1 MRRTVDEQP
10 TEREP
15 AAGAPPAPSPTPAP
29 QAAAPPS
36 SRGEAPSRTLGRYQ
50 LLFQI
55 AKGGMGAVYA
65 AVTRQEGGVERV
77 FAVKVLHSGDRSAED
92 IEDFIQEAKLT
103 SHIDH
108 PNVLETF
115 ELGMQAGEPFLVMP
129 LLRGVPLSRVLGS
142 LRRRGERLP
151 LELSVWIAA
160 QVAGG
165 LHAAHQIT
173 SPDGESLHVVHRD
186 VSPQNVMLG
195 YRGEVLLLD
204 FGVAKLFESGKATA
218 SGVIKGKFAYMS
230 PEQLRAEVVD
240 RTTDVFALGVVL
252 FEMLTGRPL
261 FSDLSPPM
269 AALRIHSDD
278 TPRLSDHLA
287 SAPPALEEILARAMA
302 KERRHRF
309 QTALE
314 LRDALKA
321 FLREAGAAADESQ
334 LADLITREFSRERAE
349 FDERLRTAL
358 ATRTEEPAASA
369 TTAQATAP
377 PPLATS
383 EVGPAP
389 RRGGG
394 LFTLGAVATLMGVAA
409 SLAWVVSSRTGS
421 DEAGAAPPSTAAASS
436 TTTQPVP
443 AAPSGPTATA
453 SPSAPEEPATAA
465 PSAGPSGARAAW
477 RGPPRASAS
486 DTPPAPPPAAAATQ
500 PAPSASGV
508 KGQPFRQW

>member
-1 MRRTVDEQP
+1 
-10 TEREP
+10 
-15 AAGAPPAPSPTPAP
+15 
-29 QAAAPPS
+29 
-36 SRGEAPSRTLGRYQ
+36 
-50 LLFQI
+50 
-55 AKGGMGAVYA
+55 MGAVYA

-269 AALRIHSDD
+269 AALKINADD
-278 TPRLSDHLA
+278 TPRLSDHVA
-287 SAPPALEEILARAMA
+287 SAPPALDEILARAMA

-309 QTALE
+309 QTAPRAARRAEGLPARGRRGSRRVAARRAHHARV
-314 LRDALKA
+314 LARASRVRRAAPDGARDERRGARGEHRDGA
-321 FLREAGAAADESQ
+321 SDRSSAPRDVRGRARPEAG
-334 LADLITREFSRERAE
+334 RR
-349 FDERLRTAL
+349 
-358 ATRTEEPAASA
+358 
-369 TTAQATAP
+369 
-377 PPLATS
+377 PLH
-383 EVGPAP
+383 P
-389 RRGGG
+389 RRGGDPHG
-394 LFTLGAVATLMGVAA
+394 
-409 SLAWVVSSRTGS
+409 RCR
-421 DEAGAAPPSTAAASS
+421 
-436 TTTQPVP
+436 VP
-443 AAPSGPTATA
+443 RVGRVIAH
-453 SPSAPEEPATAA
+453 
-465 PSAGPSGARAAW
+465 RV
-477 RGPPRASAS
+477 R
-486 DTPPAPPPAAAATQ
+486 
-500 PAPSASGV
+500 
-508 KGQPFRQW
+508 